1 MQHFGFQRLTAIF
14 ATRQRKLRLV
24 FKDRRIGSAKIGAIS
39 GPAGRNSEI
48 KNFAKEWYLLCLN
61 QELSHHIVHP
71 ARKMTSMRKFTR
83 NSGQALVAATVGLVA
98 LIGATGLA
106 VDMGYLRYQKRL
118 QQSAAD
124 SAALAGASEVSYGQ
138 AGPAARQ
145 DSLINGFADGQNSVT
160 IVVNEPPATGP
171 YTLDASAVEVL
182 ITAIHP
188 TFFMKI
194 FGVNTATL
202 TARAVASA
210 GGRNCVYAL
219 AGGLGITNSGTF
231 NGPLCG
237 ILDDGDLNNSG
248 SITAAS
254 VGVHGAAS
262 GAATTPAAITGIIQA
277 ADPLAFL
284 PLPAAPGGCM
294 TATMAGNPVTLN
306 PGNYCFGISVT
317 TAQNVIFNPGIYEVT
332 GGGITF
338 NGTGTITGNGVTFSL
353 SPTGGSVSINTA
365 PGATQQL
372 NLTAPTT
379 GADAGILFYQDPLNL
394 APASIQGNGNPTLQ
408 GVLYF
413 PGATLTLNNTGTGAA
428 YTVVVGRT
436 LNLSGTLN
444 FPSNYTSLPN
454 GSPIKQA
461 VLVE

>member
-1 MQHFGFQRLTAIF
+1 MKR
-14 ATRQRKLRLV
+14 
-24 FKDRRIGSAKIGAIS
+24 
-39 GPAGRNSEI
+39 
-48 KNFAKEWYLLCLN
+48 
-61 QELSHHIVHP
+61 
-71 ARKMTSMRKFTR
+71 FTR

-124 SAALAGASEVSYGQ
+124 SAALAGAAEASYGQ
-138 AGPAARQ
+138 AGAAAFE
-145 DSLINGFADGQNSVT
+145 DSSLNGFTNGANNVT
-160 IVVNEPPATGP
+160 ITVNQPPATGP
-171 YTLDASAVEVL
+171 YTADAGAVEVL

-194 FGVNTATL
+194 FGINNATL

-210 GGRNCVYAL
+210 AGRNCVYAL

-231 NGPLCG
+231 NGPFCG

-254 VGVHGAAS
+254 VGVHGAVS
-262 GAATTPAAITGIIQA
+262 GAATIPAAITGIIQA

-284 PLPAAPGGCM
+284 PLPTGAPGC
-294 TATMAGNPVTLN
+294 TVANMAPNPVIFN
-306 PGNYCFGISVT
+306 PGTYCAGISVT
-317 TAQNVIFNPGIYEVT
+317 TAQNAIFNPGIYEVT
-332 GGGITF
+332 AGGINF

-353 SPTGGSVSINTA
+353 SPTGGGVSINTA

-379 GADAGILFYQDPLNL
+379 GVDAGILFYQDPLNL

-413 PGATLTLNNTGTGAA
+413 PGTTLTLNNTGTGAA
-428 YTVVVGRT
+428 YTVIVGKT

-444 FPSNYTSLPN
+444 FPSNYSSLPN

>member
-1 MQHFGFQRLTAIF
+1 MLC
-14 ATRQRKLRLV
+14 
-24 FKDRRIGSAKIGAIS
+24 FKKQS
-39 GPAGRNSEI
+39 
-48 KNFAKEWYLLCLN
+48 
-61 QELSHHIVHP
+61 SHHTVLP
-71 ARKMTSMRKFTR
+71 ARKTTSMKKFAP
-83 NSGQALVAATVGLVA
+83 NSGQALVAATLGLLA

-124 SAALAGASEVSYGQ
+124 SAALAGAAEATYGQ
-138 AGPAARQ
+138 AGPAAFE
-145 DSLINGFADGQNSVT
+145 DSSLNGFTNGTNNVT
-160 IVVNEPPATGP
+160 ITVNQPPATGP
-171 YTLDASAVEVL
+171 YTTDPSAIEVL

-194 FGVNTATL
+194 FGVNSATL
-202 TARAVASA
+202 TARAVAHT
-210 GGRNCVYAL
+210 GGRNCVYSL
-219 AGGLGITNSGTF
+219 AGGLGITNTGIF
-231 NGPLCG
+231 YGPQCG

-248 SITAAS
+248 TVTAAS

-262 GAATTPAAITGIIQA
+262 GAATNPAAITGIIQA

-284 PLPAAPGGCM
+284 PLPTAPAGCVAANL
-294 TATMAGNPVTLN
+294 AGNPVTLN
-306 PGNYCFGISVT
+306 PGNYCAGISVT
-317 TAQNVIFNPGIYEVT
+317 TAQNIIFNPGIYEVT

-353 SPTGGSVSINTA
+353 SPTGGGVSINTA

-379 GADAGILFYQDPLNL
+379 GTDAGILFYQDPLDL
-394 APASIQGNGNPTLQ
+394 APASIQGIGNPTLQ

-413 PGATLTLNNTGTGAA
+413 PGTTLTLNNTGTGAA
-428 YTVVVGRT
+428 YTIVVGKT

>member
-1 MQHFGFQRLTAIF
+1 MKR
-14 ATRQRKLRLV
+14 
-24 FKDRRIGSAKIGAIS
+24 
-39 GPAGRNSEI
+39 
-48 KNFAKEWYLLCLN
+48 
-61 QELSHHIVHP
+61 
-71 ARKMTSMRKFTR
+71 FTR

-124 SAALAGASEVSYGQ
+124 SAALAGAAEASYGQ
-138 AGPAARQ
+138 AGPAAFE
-145 DSLINGFADGQNSVT
+145 DSSLNGFTNGASNVT
-160 IVVNEPPATGP
+160 ITVNQPPATGP
-171 YTLDASAVEVL
+171 YTADAGAVEVL

-194 FGVNTATL
+194 FGINNATL

-210 GGRNCVYAL
+210 AGRNCVYAL

-231 NGPLCG
+231 NGPFCG

-248 SITAAS
+248 TIIAAS

-262 GAATTPAAITGIIQA
+262 GAATIPGAITGIIQA
-277 ADPLAFL
+277 ADPLAFM
-284 PLPAAPGGCM
+284 PLPTAPGGCAA
-294 TATMAGNPVTLN
+294 ATLVGNPATLN
-306 PGNYCFGISVT
+306 PGNYCTGISVT

-332 GGGITF
+332 AGGINF

-353 SPTGGSVSINTA
+353 SPTGGGVSINTA

-372 NLTAPTT
+372 NLTAPTV

-413 PGATLTLNNTGTGAA
+413 PGTTLTLNNTGTGAA
-428 YTVVVGRT
+428 YTVIVGKT